1 MNSIRAC
8 IRNNTFTYTK
18 LLFRRRNITNHL
30 RFVALSV
37 TLRAFIL
44 QFRESVN
51 LLASEQRFNRTG
63 NSGGKVMLEFIRNHV
78 GGLVGLLI
86 IGALSFVF
94 AVSFGQQSQG
104 WGRGAGDDTAIT
116 VDGVDLSMATLEY
129 AINMNTNRDIA
140 KDSPE
145 YASLRQQAAKG
156 LIERQLLLTMA
167 EKAGISASTDEAQEN
182 IIKGE
187 FFITRPISTIVTQ
200 LGFQRMYGEL
210 SPDRVVSILVKD
222 GHRAMLGRFVD
233 AKGKFDVKSFNNV
246 VRYQL
251 NYKEPAFVEEQRLE
265 IIAQRMRTLLLSGIE
280 VTEAAVKEA
289 YQSENDTVSLSYIK
303 FAPALY
309 AGNLDSE
316 SDELTRWTQA
326 NADKIKQYYETNKFK
341 YTNVEKSARARHILI
356 KVDEDADEET
366 QNAAKAKAEALLA
379 QIKAGADFAKLAAE
393 NSEDPGSA
401 KKGGDLGY
409 NPRGVMV
416 PEFDEAMF
424 SMKPGDVSD
433 LVRTQFGYHIIKL
446 EGFREGTI
454 SLADATDEIARK
466 LFQENRGKDVM
477 SKLAEKMLAKMNSG
491 ADISELISES
501 GNTGS
506 TDLGDGT
513 TDEGD
518 TEREDKEVV
527 AAKDGV
533 NIPEGVHLTVQATS
547 PFNRT
552 EAFIPGIGKSEELVK
567 AAFSM
572 TRDAPTGGKVF
583 AVNDNYYVVQLK
595 ERKEPSDK
603 DYEEQ
608 KTEIENR
615 LLAAKIITW
624 MNDRVS
630 SILTSA
636 MEAGQIKS
644 VIPLPSTLARNEVKT
659 KKAVPAPKATRKAT
673 PNTEGAGNDESKEAE
688 DNDE

>member
-1 MNSIRAC
+1 
-8 IRNNTFTYTK
+8 
-18 LLFRRRNITNHL
+18 
-30 RFVALSV
+30 
-37 TLRAFIL
+37 
-44 QFRESVN
+44 
-51 LLASEQRFNRTG
+51 
-63 NSGGKVMLEFIRNHV
+63 MLEFIRNHV

-116 VDGVDLSMATLEY
+116 VDGVELSMATLEY

-187 FFITRPISTIVTQ
+187 FFITRPISAIVTQ

-316 SDELTRWTQA
+316 SDELTKWTQA

-379 QIKAGADFAKLAAE
+379 EIKAGADFAKLATE

-433 LVRTQFGYHIIKL
+433 LVKTQFGYHIIKL

-491 ADISELISES
+491 IDISELISES

-572 TRDAPTGGKVF
+572 TKDAPAGGKVF

-615 LLAAKIITW
+615 LLAAKIVTW

-644 VIPLPSTLARNEVKT
+644 VIPLPSTLARNEVKP
-659 KKAVPAPKATRKAT
+659 KKAVPAPKATREAA
-673 PNTEGAGNDESKEAE
+673 PNAEGAGNDEGKEAE

>member
-1 MNSIRAC
+1 
-8 IRNNTFTYTK
+8 
-18 LLFRRRNITNHL
+18 
-30 RFVALSV
+30 
-37 TLRAFIL
+37 
-44 QFRESVN
+44 
-51 LLASEQRFNRTG
+51 
-63 NSGGKVMLEFIRNHV
+63 MLEFIRNHV

-116 VDGVDLSMATLEY
+116 VDGVELSMATLEY

-187 FFITRPISTIVTQ
+187 FFITRPISAIVTQ

-379 QIKAGADFAKLAAE
+379 EIKAGADFAKLATE

-433 LVRTQFGYHIIKL
+433 LIKTQFGYHIIKL

-477 SKLAEKMLAKMNSG
+477 SKLAETMLAKMNSG

-501 GNTGS
+501 GNAGS

-513 TDEGD
+513 TDESD
-518 TEREDKEVV
+518 TGKEEKEVV

-533 NIPEGVHLTVQATS
+533 NIPEGVHLTVQTTS

-572 TRDAPTGGKVF
+572 TKDAPAGGKVF

-615 LLAAKIITW
+615 LLAAKIVTW

-659 KKAVPAPKATRKAT
+659 KKAVSAPKATGEAV
-673 PNTEGAGNDESKEAE
+673 PNTAGAGNDESKEAE